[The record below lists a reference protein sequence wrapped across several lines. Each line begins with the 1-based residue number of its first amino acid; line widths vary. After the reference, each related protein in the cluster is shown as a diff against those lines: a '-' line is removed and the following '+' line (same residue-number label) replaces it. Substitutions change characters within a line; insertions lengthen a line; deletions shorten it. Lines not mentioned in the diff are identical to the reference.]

1 MSGEANGLEERENQL
16 RTGGDVRLLVPAA
29 PEYLRL
35 VRLTAAGLASRLGFT
50 FDEVEDLRIAV
61 DELCFHL
68 LGDAGNGG
76 DPPGDPRT
84 MDLTYSAG
92 EDFITITGRTGLTGA
107 VPQPSALSEQILDAL
122 VDEHEVQ
129 DAGGMISFRLK
140 KQRES

>member
-1 MSGEANGLEERENQL
+1 MSGERNGLEEREEQL
-16 RTGGDVRLLVPAA
+16 RTGGDVRLVVPAS

-68 LGDAGNGG
+68 LGDDDVGSGE
-76 DPPGDPRT
+76 PRN
-84 MDLTYSAG
+84 MDLVYSAG
-92 EDFITITGRTGLTGA
+92 PDSITITGRTGLAGA
-107 VPQPSALSEQILDAL
+107 VPEPSELSEQILDAL
-122 VDEHEVQ
+122 VDEHAVSGE
-129 DAGGMISFRLK
+129 DGMVTFRLM